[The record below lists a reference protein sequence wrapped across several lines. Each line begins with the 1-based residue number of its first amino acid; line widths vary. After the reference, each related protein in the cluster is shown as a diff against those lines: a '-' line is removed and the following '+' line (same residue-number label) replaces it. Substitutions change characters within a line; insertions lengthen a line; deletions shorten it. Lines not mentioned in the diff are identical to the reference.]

1 MEARSASSTSVAAA
15 FSLTTLVSFTC
26 LTLKMK
32 APTWRWVFMLLIQ
45 RRKMEAG
52 VVAINSFFD
61 VPGWMQL
68 MPGWLHL
75 LLLATS
81 MDVLWTPLWGMPPLR
96 TNYTQS

>member
-1 MEARSASSTSVAAA
+1 
-15 FSLTTLVSFTC
+15 
-26 LTLKMK
+26 
-32 APTWRWVFMLLIQ
+32 
-45 RRKMEAG
+45 

-75 LLLATS
+75 VLPATS

-96 TNYTQS
+96 TKYTQS